1 MMQVNPLQN
10 LHFLFIKSVQFA
22 MSASRETD
30 AIQAYYNLLHG
41 KGADQAIMA
50 QRDELLSE
58 LCPKL
63 ENQEGSSAVY
73 RKAVDECLEDKPPQR
88 WPELLTIIREYYPFW
103 RGDVKA
109 VMQYAD
115 TVGFELHPIGW
126 QPAVIDLQSV
136 WPALQSEKFATS
148 ELWPLNGYVKALK
161 SMDHKQEMDIELR
174 TRMAKLMLLRLREAP
189 LTEKNAYRITADAT
203 LPLFNLKNTRHLFL
217 NAVREFYYFWSAHP
231 EAEEMFKQLQP
242 SEIM

>member
-1 MMQVNPLQN
+1 
-10 LHFLFIKSVQFA
+10 
-22 MSASRETD
+22 MSSSREAD

-41 KGADQAIMA
+41 KGADDAIMA
-50 QRDELLSE
+50 QRDALLAELTPL
-58 LCPKL
+58 LA
-63 ENQEGSSAVY
+63 NQECTSTAY
-73 RKAVDECLEDKPPQR
+73 RQAVDECLADKLAQR

-136 WPALQSEKFATS
+136 WPALQSEKFETS
-148 ELWPLNGYVKALK
+148 ELWALNGYVKALK
-161 SMDHKQEMDIELR
+161 SMEHKQEMDIELR

-189 LTEKNAYRITADAT
+189 MTEKNAFRITADAT

-217 NAVREFYYFWSAHP
+217 NAVREFYYFWAAHP
-231 EAEEMFKQLQP
+231 DAVEMLKQLQP
-242 SEIM
+242 PEIM